1 MLGVVKG
8 LTAKGHTIVVY
19 STTEFKK
26 SIEAAGAVFK
36 TIDTFKYENRFSPD
50 IGKDPLKITDL
61 LLTLTED
68 HIDEIINTVTTQK
81 ADLLIHD
88 GFCLW
93 AKVAARAL
101 DIPAVSVITTIVFA
115 QTLLTAF
122 PGIAWKQI
130 KHLFTHFGTFWS
142 LMKRYNN
149 LNKKF
154 QIKNDSLFDLFINQ
168 EKLNIVFTSRYFQP
182 KSKAIDKSFLFIGP
196 SLAGRS
202 HLEKE
207 PLDFKK
213 NQRLIY
219 ISLGT
224 IFNNDP
230 QFYHICVD
238 AFTNCPYNVLISIG
252 KAMDSKVFGKPPE
265 NIRIRSHVNQISV
278 LQHADVFVS
287 HGGMN
292 SVNESMYYG
301 VPMVL
306 FPAVQEQLINSLRVQ
321 QLGAGMVMKRIDLTK
336 EALHRVVTGIL
347 QNPSF
352 KKNATEVQKSLQ
364 EAAGIIAA
372 VKKIEELV
380 N

>member
-1 MLGVVKG
+1 
-8 LTAKGHTIVVY
+8 
-19 STTEFKK
+19 
-26 SIEAAGAVFK
+26 
-36 TIDTFKYENRFSPD
+36 
-50 IGKDPLKITDL
+50 
-61 LLTLTED
+61 
-68 HIDEIINTVTTQK
+68 
-81 ADLLIHD
+81 
-88 GFCLW
+88 
-93 AKVAARAL
+93 
-101 DIPAVSVITTIVFA
+101 
-115 QTLLTAF
+115 
-122 PGIAWKQI
+122 
-130 KHLFTHFGTFWS
+130 
-142 LMKRYNN
+142 
-149 LNKKF
+149 
-154 QIKNDSLFDLFINQ
+154 
-168 EKLNIVFTSRYFQP
+168 
-182 KSKAIDKSFLFIGP
+182 
-196 SLAGRS
+196 LAGRS

-207 PLDFKK
+207 LLDFKT
-213 NQRLIY
+213 NQPLIY

-252 KAMDSKVFGKPPE
+252 KAMDSKVFGKTPE

-278 LQHADVFVS
+278 LQHAEVFVS

-306 FPAVQEQLINSLRVQ
+306 FPAVQEQLVNSLRVQ
-321 QLGAGMVMKRIDLTK
+321 QLGAGKVMKRIDLTK

-364 EAAGIIAA
+364 EAAGIKAA